1 MKAKFLAILALNVA
15 AFAATPNFDMVGY
28 ATLEG
33 GTTGGNGG
41 EVVEVSNFAEFK
53 QYAEDLET
61 PYVIIVKG
69 EINTG
74 IKTFIDEN
82 GHVAS
87 SGTATTYGE
96 LVLVGNNKTIIG
108 KGESAFLNRV
118 GLMIQN
124 KHNIIIRNIKFT
136 MSDVPI
142 SKTDENKVI
151 AFRDGAEV
159 VLNDPDCIAISADS
173 AATNWADKNKQGSHN
188 IWIDHC
194 EFYNAY
200 TSNKDRYDGLLD
212 AKNNIYNATFS
223 WNYFHNHHKGS
234 LIGNSNGDSLR
245 HEITIHHNFYK
256 DLDARTP
263 MMRHT
268 KIHLYNNYV
277 LGQGTGNGPNVRY
290 GSDDYFENNHYAGLS
305 KAIFAGDDG
314 VATIVGNYYEGC
326 ANFQSSGCNSK
337 KMKISVN
344 PGTTLSSKDTA
355 WVTYDTEIPK
365 GTFNPKSVYSYSAD
379 PVGGVKS
386 LVTTYSG
393 IGKIDIS
400 EYEKGTKIDPVIVSS
415 SSVAEVSSSSVA
427 ESSSSDATTAIR
439 RRVVPA
445 DVRKDAPRFNALG
458 RSVKSAERFRWS
470 ISWF

>member
-1 MKAKFLAILALNVA
+1 M
-15 AFAATPNFDMVGY
+15 
-28 ATLEG
+28 
-33 GTTGGNGG
+33 
-41 EVVEVSNFAEFK
+41 
-53 QYAEDLET
+53 
-61 PYVIIVKG
+61 
-69 EINTG
+69 
-74 IKTFIDEN
+74 
-82 GHVAS
+82 
-87 SGTATTYGE
+87 
-96 LVLVGNNKTIIG
+96 
-108 KGESAFLNRV
+108 
-118 GLMIQN
+118 
-124 KHNIIIRNIKFT
+124 
-136 MSDVPI
+136 
-142 SKTDENKVI
+142 
-151 AFRDGAEV
+151 
-159 VLNDPDCIAISADS
+159 
-173 AATNWADKNKQGSHN
+173 
-188 IWIDHC
+188 
-194 EFYNAY
+194 
-200 TSNKDRYDGLLD
+200 
-212 AKNNIYNATFS
+212 
-223 WNYFHNHHKGS
+223 
-234 LIGNSNGDSLR
+234 
-245 HEITIHHNFYK
+245 
-256 DLDARTP
+256 
-263 MMRHT
+263 
-268 KIHLYNNYV
+268 
-277 LGQGTGNGPNVRY
+277 
-290 GSDDYFENNHYAGLS
+290 
-305 KAIFAGDDG
+305 
-314 VATIVGNYYEGC
+314 ATIVGNYYEGC